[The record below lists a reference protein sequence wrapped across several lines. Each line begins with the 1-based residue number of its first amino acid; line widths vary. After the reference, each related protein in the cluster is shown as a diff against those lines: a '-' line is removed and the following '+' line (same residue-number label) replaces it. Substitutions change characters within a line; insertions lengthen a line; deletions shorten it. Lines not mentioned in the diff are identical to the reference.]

1 MSAGDLAAVFVA
13 IASVIAVV
21 LLTIALLSLIR
32 TLTALRV
39 AVEDLRRETLPVV
52 TEMQQ
57 TVTRANA
64 ELERVDGLLVSAES
78 VTATVDSFSSL
89 FYLVFSNPLIK
100 ILALAAGTGR
110 AARALRRAR

>member
-21 LLTIALLSLIR
+21 LLTIAMLALIR

-89 FYLVFSNPLIK
+89 AYLVFSNPIIK
-100 ILALAAGTGR
+100 ILAFATGTGR